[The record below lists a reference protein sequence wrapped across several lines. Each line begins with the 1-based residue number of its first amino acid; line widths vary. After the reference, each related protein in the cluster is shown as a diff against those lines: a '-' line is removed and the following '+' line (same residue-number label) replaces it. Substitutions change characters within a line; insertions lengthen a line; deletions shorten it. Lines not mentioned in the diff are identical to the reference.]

1 MTFAAMWNTLA
12 GNLGIGGR
20 RRERAH
26 DEEFLLRVVQP
37 ALIGFVDGSISTL
50 APIFAVAF
58 ATGEPRIAFL
68 VGAAAS
74 LGAAISMGLSEG
86 LSDDGRLT
94 NRGRPLVRGS
104 ITGAATFAGGI
115 LHTLPFLISHV
126 QSALALAFV
135 VVAFELVIIAY
146 VRYRFMQMSFWKSI
160 VQVVIGGAAVVA
172 AGILIGSD

>member
-1 MTFAAMWNTLA
+1 
-12 GNLGIGGR
+12 
-20 RRERAH
+20 
-26 DEEFLLRVVQP
+26 
-37 ALIGFVDGSISTL
+37 
-50 APIFAVAF
+50 
-58 ATGEPRIAFL
+58 
-68 VGAAAS
+68 
-74 LGAAISMGLSEG
+74 MGLSEG

-126 QSALALAFV
+126 QSALALAVV

-146 VRYRFMQMSFWKSI
+146 VRYRYMQMSFWKSI